1 MSVDDDR
8 SGDAHN
14 EAADTPKHTIALRSA
29 LEDCENG
36 LKELLGERIC
46 VQKQDGDP
54 VLKRRVEEWAARIL
68 SSAREVAP
76 TAVDVRPIAKSIN
89 QQRKD
94 GLHDFMCEWNGPPQ
108 CPVDTVRIVDSRR
121 SEHIPVPP
129 IDSTVVDDND
139 SIPEHEVVS
148 LSPLEFKRQ
157 YVYRNIPAIVR
168 GLDCKGN
175 CFHPITQ
182 LWRNVYKEDH
192 EATDEC
198 TSERSINDDWF
209 IENVGRDTTLQIR
222 MPSQAETLD
231 EEGRSEECETT
242 DVTMEQWI
250 DYCRGATSKGD
261 HLYLKDWHLVQY
273 LEMQAKEK
281 VEKEKD
287 GAYTCDRQSV
297 DDSPLYSV
305 PFIFGP
311 DVLNSFLLRY
321 FGGDFRFTYWGPQGS
336 STALHSD
343 VLHTFSWSF
352 NVVGEKEWIF
362 YPPTFNLADNFSD
375 IQYTGETISFSLTQ
389 REGDAVF
396 VPSGW
401 RHEVRNV
408 RETISINHNWFTA
421 ASVDKVWECLLIES
435 KAVEKE
441 AGAWGIRDCSAKE
454 RMLRGCIGLDV
465 TTFFLA
471 VLSSLVDELRMLSLG
486 CFSIEAPALATDC
499 TTCIWERLFNIRRL
513 SHQLHAVRID
523 CSLELI
529 HRLSSGLMSVDL
541 GQKCLL
547 LEDAARC
554 ACEHIFNENT

>member
-1 MSVDDDR
+1 MSVDDDG
-8 SGDAHN
+8 SGDAYN
-14 EAADTPKHTIALRSA
+14 EAADIPKHTTALRSA

-36 LKELLGERIC
+36 LKELLGEHIC
-46 VQKQDGDP
+46 VQQQKGNP

-68 SSAREVAP
+68 SSVREVAP
-76 TAVDVRPIAKSIN
+76 TAVDVRPIAESIN

-94 GLHDFMCEWNGPPQ
+94 GLHDFMYEWNGPSK
-108 CPVDTVRIVDSRR
+108 CPVDTVRIVDNRR
-121 SEHIPVPP
+121 SEHVPP
-129 IDSTVVDDND
+129 IDSIVC
-139 SIPEHEVVS
+139 
-148 LSPLEFKRQ
+148 LSPLEFKRR
-157 YVYRNIPAIVR
+157 YVYRNIPAIIR
-168 GLDCKGN
+168 GLDYRGN

-182 LWRNVYKEDH
+182 LWRNVYNKDH
-192 EATDEC
+192 GTTDEC

-222 MPSQAETLD
+222 MPLQAETLD
-231 EEGRSEECETT
+231 EEGRAEECKTT

-273 LEMQAKEK
+273 LEMRAKEK
-281 VEKEKD
+281 VEREKD
-287 GAYTCDRQSV
+287 GAYMYDRQSV

-311 DVLNSFLLRY
+311 DVLNTFLLRY
-321 FGGDFRFTYWGPQGS
+321 LGGDFRFTYWGPQGS

-362 YPPTFNLADNFSD
+362 YPPTFNLADNYSD
-375 IQYTGETISFSLTQ
+375 IQYTGETMSFALTQ

-408 RETISINHNWFTA
+408 RETLSINHNWFTA
-421 ASVDKVWECLLIES
+421 ASVDKVWECILIES

-454 RMLRGCIGLDV
+454 SMLRGCIGLDV

-486 CFSIEAPALATDC
+486 RFSIEAPALSTNY
-499 TTCIWERLFNIRRL
+499 TTNIWERLFNIHRL

-523 CSLELI
+523 CSSELI
-529 HRLSSGLMSVDL
+529 HRLNAGLMSVDL

-547 LEDAARC
+547 LADAARR